1 MMVVLA
7 GGQGG
12 LLASTDF
19 WVAASFVAFVGLMV
33 YYGVPGMVGKAL
45 DQRADSIRKELDD
58 ARRLREEAQQLLA
71 DYQRKGLE
79 AESEAKS
86 IVENA
91 RREAEALAAETRKS
105 LNESLARRTRIAE
118 EKIARAEAQAPGEV
132 RSAAVDAAILAAER
146 VLGEKAQGATSD
158 RLIADGIESVRKRLN

>member
-12 LLASTDF
+12 MLSTPEF
-19 WVAASFVAFVGLMV
+19 WVAVSFFAFLGLLA
-33 YYGVPGMVGKAL
+33 YFGVPGLIGKLL
-45 DQRADSIRKELDD
+45 DQRAEGIRKELDD

-79 AESEAKS
+79 AENEAKS
-86 IVENA
+86 IVEQA
-91 RREAEALAAETRKS
+91 RREAEALAAETRKN
-105 LNESLARRTRIAE
+105 LKETLARRTRIAE
-118 EKIARAEAQAPGEV
+118 EKIARAEAQALGEV
-132 RSAAVDAAILAAER
+132 RAAAVDAAIAAAER
-146 VLGEKAQGATSD
+146 VLKDRVQGATSD